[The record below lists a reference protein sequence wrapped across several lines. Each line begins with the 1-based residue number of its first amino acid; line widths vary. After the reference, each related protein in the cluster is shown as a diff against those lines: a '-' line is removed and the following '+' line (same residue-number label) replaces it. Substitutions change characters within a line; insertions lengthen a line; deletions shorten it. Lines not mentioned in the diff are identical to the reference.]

1 MATKINI
8 RTLLEAGCHFGHQT
22 RRWNPKMKP
31 FIFGERNGI
40 YILDLKQTIL
50 DADQAYTFVKNVA
63 KGGNVLFVGTK
74 KQAQEAVKNAAER
87 ANMPY
92 INQRWLGGMLTNF
105 VTIRSRINRMEELE
119 AMVEDGRMAV
129 LPKKEQAVLGKELTK
144 LQTNLGGARDMKGLP
159 QALFVIDTK
168 REENAIKEAQR
179 LNIPVVALIDTNS
192 DPDEVEYGIPCN
204 DDAISAVT
212 LMCELMADACL
223 AGSGKEQV
231 SEAEMA
237 AEPKAEQI
245 SLSSFFFIS
254 LKGTTMA
261 QITAAMV
268 KQLRE
273 MTDSPMMECKKA
285 LVEADGD
292 MDTAVDVL
300 RKNGLA
306 KAAKKAGR
314 ETNEGAVAAFVS
326 EDGKSGAL
334 LELSCETDFVGSN
347 AKFTGFASKVAE
359 VVATTEPADV
369 DALLEMP
376 MGEET
381 VSSELTEMIHIMG
394 ENMKISRFAARKAEN
409 GALASYIHMGGK
421 IGVLVEFAFEK
432 AETAQ
437 AESFKTFAHDVA
449 LQVAAV
455 APICATRDQVPAET
469 VEHEKQI
476 YMAQAAESGK
486 PEAIQE
492 KMAVGR
498 LEKFYKQSVLTE
510 QEFIKDSSLTIKKYA
525 EQVSKELGDTITV
538 VAFDRLVRGE

>member
-1 MATKINI
+1 
-8 RTLLEAGCHFGHQT
+8 
-22 RRWNPKMKP
+22 
-31 FIFGERNGI
+31 
-40 YILDLKQTIL
+40 
-50 DADQAYTFVKNVA
+50 
-63 KGGNVLFVGTK
+63 
-74 KQAQEAVKNAAER
+74 
-87 ANMPY
+87 
-92 INQRWLGGMLTNF
+92 
-105 VTIRSRINRMEELE
+105 
-119 AMVEDGRMAV
+119 
-129 LPKKEQAVLGKELTK
+129 
-144 LQTNLGGARDMKGLP
+144 
-159 QALFVIDTK
+159 
-168 REENAIKEAQR
+168 
-179 LNIPVVALIDTNS
+179 
-192 DPDEVEYGIPCN
+192 
-204 DDAISAVT
+204 
-212 LMCELMADACL
+212 
-223 AGSGKEQV
+223 
-231 SEAEMA
+231 
-237 AEPKAEQI
+237 
-245 SLSSFFFIS
+245 
-254 LKGTTMA
+254 MA

-292 MDTAVDVL
+292 MDAAVDVL

-326 EDGKSGAL
+326 EDGKTGAL

-369 DALLEMP
+369 DALLEKP

-437 AESFKTFAHDVA
+437 AESFKAFAHDVA

-492 KMAVGR
+492 KIATGR
-498 LEKFYKQSVLTE
+498 MEKFYKENCLTE
-510 QEFIKDSSLTIKKYA
+510 QAFVKNPDQSINQYTDECAKNLGGTIKVTGFVRWA
-525 EQVSKELGDTITV
+525 LGET
-538 VAFDRLVRGE
+538 A

>member
-1 MATKINI
+1 
-8 RTLLEAGCHFGHQT
+8 
-22 RRWNPKMKP
+22 
-31 FIFGERNGI
+31 
-40 YILDLKQTIL
+40 
-50 DADQAYTFVKNVA
+50 
-63 KGGNVLFVGTK
+63 
-74 KQAQEAVKNAAER
+74 
-87 ANMPY
+87 
-92 INQRWLGGMLTNF
+92 
-105 VTIRSRINRMEELE
+105 
-119 AMVEDGRMAV
+119 
-129 LPKKEQAVLGKELTK
+129 
-144 LQTNLGGARDMKGLP
+144 
-159 QALFVIDTK
+159 
-168 REENAIKEAQR
+168 
-179 LNIPVVALIDTNS
+179 
-192 DPDEVEYGIPCN
+192 
-204 DDAISAVT
+204 
-212 LMCELMADACL
+212 
-223 AGSGKEQV
+223 
-231 SEAEMA
+231 
-237 AEPKAEQI
+237 
-245 SLSSFFFIS
+245 
-254 LKGTTMA
+254 MA

-292 MDTAVDVL
+292 MDAAVDVL

-326 EDGKSGAL
+326 EDGKTGAL

-369 DALLEMP
+369 DALLEKP

-486 PEAIQE
+486 P
-492 KMAVGR
+492 R
-498 LEKFYKQSVLTE
+498 LSRRRWLLVVWRSSTSSPCSPSRSSSRTAPSPSRSTLSRSPRSSATPLPSLPLTVWSV
-510 QEFIKDSSLTIKKYA
+510 A
-525 EQVSKELGDTITV
+525 SK
-538 VAFDRLVRGE
+538 

>member
-1 MATKINI
+1 
-8 RTLLEAGCHFGHQT
+8 
-22 RRWNPKMKP
+22 
-31 FIFGERNGI
+31 
-40 YILDLKQTIL
+40 
-50 DADQAYTFVKNVA
+50 
-63 KGGNVLFVGTK
+63 
-74 KQAQEAVKNAAER
+74 
-87 ANMPY
+87 
-92 INQRWLGGMLTNF
+92 
-105 VTIRSRINRMEELE
+105 
-119 AMVEDGRMAV
+119 
-129 LPKKEQAVLGKELTK
+129 
-144 LQTNLGGARDMKGLP
+144 
-159 QALFVIDTK
+159 
-168 REENAIKEAQR
+168 
-179 LNIPVVALIDTNS
+179 
-192 DPDEVEYGIPCN
+192 
-204 DDAISAVT
+204 
-212 LMCELMADACL
+212 
-223 AGSGKEQV
+223 
-231 SEAEMA
+231 
-237 AEPKAEQI
+237 
-245 SLSSFFFIS
+245 
-254 LKGTTMA
+254 MA

-292 MDTAVDVL
+292 MDAAVDVL

-347 AKFTGFASKVAE
+347 AKFTGIASKVAE

-369 DALLEMP
+369 DALLEKP

-394 ENMKISRFAARKAEN
+394 ENMKIARFSARKAEN

-455 APICATRDQVPAET
+455 APLCAPRDQVPAET

-498 LEKFYKQSVLTE
+498 LEKFYKQPVPT
-510 QEFIKDSSLTIKKYA
+510 
-525 EQVSKELGDTITV
+525 
-538 VAFDRLVRGE
+538 

>member
-1 MATKINI
+1 
-8 RTLLEAGCHFGHQT
+8 
-22 RRWNPKMKP
+22 
-31 FIFGERNGI
+31 
-40 YILDLKQTIL
+40 
-50 DADQAYTFVKNVA
+50 
-63 KGGNVLFVGTK
+63 
-74 KQAQEAVKNAAER
+74 
-87 ANMPY
+87 
-92 INQRWLGGMLTNF
+92 
-105 VTIRSRINRMEELE
+105 
-119 AMVEDGRMAV
+119 
-129 LPKKEQAVLGKELTK
+129 
-144 LQTNLGGARDMKGLP
+144 
-159 QALFVIDTK
+159 
-168 REENAIKEAQR
+168 
-179 LNIPVVALIDTNS
+179 
-192 DPDEVEYGIPCN
+192 
-204 DDAISAVT
+204 
-212 LMCELMADACL
+212 
-223 AGSGKEQV
+223 
-231 SEAEMA
+231 
-237 AEPKAEQI
+237 
-245 SLSSFFFIS
+245 
-254 LKGTTMA
+254 MA

-292 MDTAVDVL
+292 MDAAVDVL

-326 EDGKSGAL
+326 EDGKTGAL

-359 VVATTEPADV
+359 VVATTKPADV
-369 DALLEMP
+369 DALLEKP

-492 KMAVGR
+492 KMATGR
-498 LEKFYKQSVLTE
+498 MEKFYKENCLTE
-510 QEFIKDSSLTIKKYA
+510 QAFVKNPDQSINQYTDECAKNLGGTIKVTGFVRWA
-525 EQVSKELGDTITV
+525 LGET
-538 VAFDRLVRGE
+538 A